1 MGKRKG
7 GKGSEEPVIAGRS
20 IDFLGYVFSRENVR
34 LRKTV
39 KHNFAVKVKRTK
51 SETRLKQV
59 KASYWGWCKW
69 GHCRHLWRTITN
81 NDMSFAE
88 KGIKANKKTKDG
100 KKYFSVKS
108 VSISDV
114 LNVPVTIV
122 DFETGI
128 YTSKGDDRYA
138 VLFIKDGEQ
147 CKFVTSAFEI
157 KNVLDQAREAEKNG
171 QKIFPVENVIIRKR
185 SFGDGKSS
193 YYFDE

>member
-1 MGKRKG
+1 MVKRSIEKD
-7 GKGSEEPVIAGRS
+7 SEAVIIGRS
-20 IDFLGYVFSRENVR
+20 IDYLGYVFSRENVR
-34 LRKTV
+34 LRKSV
-39 KHNFAVKVKRTK
+39 KHKFAVKVKYTK
-51 SETRLKQV
+51 NEQKLRQV

-69 GHCRHLWRTITN
+69 GKCRHLWNVITE

-88 KGIKANKKTKDG
+88 KGIKANKRTKDG

-108 VSISDV
+108 MSISDV
-114 LNVPVTIV
+114 LNVPVTIL

-128 YTSKGDDRYA
+128 RTSKGDDRYA

-157 KNVLDQAREAEKNG
+157 KNVLDQAREAEKAG

>member
-1 MGKRKG
+1 MQA
-7 GKGSEEPVIAGRS
+7 ITGRS

-34 LRKTV
+34 LRKSV

-51 SETRLKQV
+51 SENRLKQV

-69 GHCRHLWRTITN
+69 GKCMHLWNVITE

-88 KGIKANKKTKDG
+88 KGIKANKRTKDG

-108 VSISDV
+108 MSIPDV
-114 LNVPVTIV
+114 LNVPVTIL

-128 YTSKGDDRYA
+128 RTSKGDDRYA

-157 KNVLDQAREAEKNG
+157 KNVLDQAREAEKAG